1 MSAMSFDDKVLRDF
15 MPNGRLKTIPA
26 RAKKKDVVL
35 RYLVTLFEPDRRYHE
50 TEVNAVIQRVHPDYA
65 SLRRFLVDA
74 GLLAR
79 DHGIYWRVEMPE
91 ELTDAGGE

>member
-1 MSAMSFDDKVLRDF
+1 MGEASFDEKVLRDF
-15 MPNGRLKTIPA
+15 MVDGRLKNIPA

-35 RYLVTLFEPDRRYHE
+35 RYLVALFEPDRRYHE

-79 DHGIYWRVEMPE
+79 DHGIYWRVETPE
-91 ELTDAGGE
+91 ELTNAGGE

>member
-1 MSAMSFDDKVLRDF
+1 MTEASFEAKVLRDF
-15 MPNGRLKTIPA
+15 MVDGRLKSIPA

>member
-50 TEVNAVIQRVHPDYA
+50 AEVNALIQRVHPDYA

>member
-79 DHGIYWRVEMPE
+79 DHGIYWRVETPE
-91 ELTDAGGE
+91 ELTNAGGE